1 MTIALRIAQA
11 VCVLAQAVVLVMY
24 VLLRLPGKKRL
35 PRIGF
40 EAVVLV
46 LLLGADYF
54 INGLIWQAAV
64 MSAMWIWTLR
74 DVWLIALCGKELHTS
89 ISAISIKEGMDA
101 LPAGLLFFAQ
111 DGRILL
117 INRKM
122 QELLR
127 KIGEH
132 RILAQ
137 AGSRVHEAEGRM
149 WMFARSKMLIGK
161 KWYTQ
166 LTATDVTEQ
175 WGLTEELRAKKAQL
189 EQRGLELSA
198 ALNELDA
205 VCRAEEAL
213 WLRTRVH
220 DVLGQRVTLLL
231 RALREQTQPDT
242 QLSAFAHDLP
252 QLLRENRDSEAAARR
267 LQRLQELM
275 REIGVTLSVQG
286 GLPDN
291 PETADLIAD
300 IIMECSTNAVRHG
313 FAAEIDVRLGP
324 GVLTVANNG
333 RLPERALVPGHG
345 IGGMQKKLAAAGG
358 RLTIQ
363 TTVPFTVTA
372 EFPGGDIT

>member
-1 MTIALRIAQA
+1 MTIALRVAQA
-11 VCVLAQAVVLVMY
+11 VCMLVQAVVLVMY

-35 PRIGF
+35 LRIGF
-40 EAVVLV
+40 EAAVLV

-54 INGLIWQAAV
+54 ISEFFLKMAV
-64 MSAMWIWTLR
+64 VFVMWIWILR
-74 DVWLIALCGKELHTS
+74 DIRQIVLCGKELRTS

-111 DGRILL
+111 DGRVML
-117 INRKM
+117 INRRM

-127 KIGEH
+127 EIGESH
-132 RILAQ
+132 VFSQ
-137 AGSRVHEAEGRM
+137 TGNRVHEAGGRM

-166 LTATDVTEQ
+166 LTAADVTEQ
-175 WGLTEELRAKKAQL
+175 WSLTEELRAKKVQL

-231 RALREQTQPDT
+231 RALREQTPPDT
-242 QLSAFAHDLP
+242 QLSAFANDLP
-252 QLLRENRDSEAAARR
+252 QLLRENRDTEAAARR

-275 REIGVTLSVQG
+275 REIGVTLSVRG
-286 GLPDN
+286 ELPDC

-300 IIMECSTNAVRHG
+300 IVMECSTNAVRHG
-313 FAAEIDVRLGP
+313 FAAEIDVRLGQ

-345 IGGMQKKLAAAGG
+345 ISGMQKKLAAAGG

-363 TTVPFTVTA
+363 TTAPFTVTA
-372 EFPGGDIT
+372 EFPGVK

>member
-1 MTIALRIAQA
+1 MILALRAATA
-11 VCVLAQAVVLVMY
+11 VCVLAQSVVLVMY
-24 VLLRLPGKKRL
+24 VLLRLPERKRL

-40 EAVVLV
+40 EAAVLAVVISV
-46 LLLGADYF
+46 DYV
-54 INGLIWQAAV
+54 IGEYIWQAAV
-64 MSAMWIWTLR
+64 LPVLMIWLLR
-74 DVWLIALCGKELHTS
+74 DIRLIVLCQRELRTS

-101 LPAGLLFFAQ
+101 LPAGLLFVAQ

-127 KIGEH
+127 EIGEH
-132 RILAQ
+132 Q
-137 AGSRVHEAEGRM
+137 VFSQPGNWVHEAGGRM
-149 WMFARSKMLIGK
+149 WMFAQSKMLIGK

-175 WGLTEELRAKKAQL
+175 WSLTEELRAKKAQL

-252 QLLRENRDSEAAARR
+252 QLLRENRDTEAAARR

-286 GLPDN
+286 GLPDC

-313 FAAEIDVRLGP
+313 FAAEIEAQIGQ
-324 GVLTVANNG
+324 GILTVANNG

-345 IGGMQKKLAAAGG
+345 ITGMQKKLAATGG

-363 TTVPFTVTA
+363 TTAPFTVTA
-372 EFPGGDIT
+372 EFPGGNIV